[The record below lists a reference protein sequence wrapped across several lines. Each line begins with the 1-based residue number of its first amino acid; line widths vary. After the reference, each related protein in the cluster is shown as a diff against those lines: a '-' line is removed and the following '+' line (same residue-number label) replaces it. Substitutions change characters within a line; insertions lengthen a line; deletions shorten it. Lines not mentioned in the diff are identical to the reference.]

1 MLGERIR
8 YMRNELSMTMKELGE
23 KVGLTESAIGM
34 IERGERS
41 TQINQIERISNA
53 LNVSP
58 AWLVGWEGGRQ
69 MSEYQKNSMK
79 HVTVTKDD
87 GELIASI
94 SMQNGELIGI
104 VQNGYKVSADGVPL
118 LKQKVD
124 KTKAP
129 Q

>member
-69 MSEYQKNSMK
+69 MSEYQKNSK
-79 HVTVTKDD
+79 LVEFKELTKPLV
-87 GELIASI
+87 EWL
-94 SMQNGELIGI
+94 QRNGNPHQTIVITQIQAKLVSDVLGI
-104 VQNGYKVSADGVPL
+104 PFNVSD
-118 LKQKVD
+118 
-124 KTKAP
+124 
-129 Q
+129 